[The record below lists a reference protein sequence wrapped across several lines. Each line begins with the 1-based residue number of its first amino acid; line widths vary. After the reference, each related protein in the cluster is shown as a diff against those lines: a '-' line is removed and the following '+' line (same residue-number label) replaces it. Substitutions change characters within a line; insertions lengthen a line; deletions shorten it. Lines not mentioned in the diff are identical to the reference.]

1 MDISDLPPSPPPPPL
16 PSPPTATEVNDFISN
31 LKISKSRRPSHLKD
45 VIKKPIEELLKEI
58 ESNELIAEI
67 KEKTEVLLEGKNLF
81 FFFIL
86 NLVLDVFVIIEKKNC
101 NLS

>member
-1 MDISDLPPSPPPPPL
+1 MDISDLPPPPP

-81 FFFIL
+81 FFFHIKFSFRCISY
-86 NLVLDVFVIIEKKNC
+86 NRKKNC

>member
-1 MDISDLPPSPPPPPL
+1 M
-16 PSPPTATEVNDFISN
+16 
-31 LKISKSRRPSHLKD
+31 
-45 VIKKPIEELLKEI
+45 IKKPIEELLKEI

-81 FFFIL
+81 FHIKFSFRCVSY
-86 NLVLDVFVIIEKKNC
+86 NRKKNC

>member
-1 MDISDLPPSPPPPPL
+1 MDNSDLPPPPPPP
-16 PSPPTATEVNDFISN
+16 PSPPAATEVNDFISN

-81 FFFIL
+81 FFIY
-86 NLVLDVFVIIEKKNC
+86 IIN
-101 NLS
+101 